1 MTKEIK
7 PKFQKISFIGD
18 KKIKEKRLRD
28 IIVSEEF
35 KFWKFITNNTNLNY
49 ENIELDKRL
58 LKNYY
63 KSNGYYDVE
72 VLSSNAEITEDGYT
86 SLTYNI
92 NAGSRYKIKKDID
105 KYRRVS

>member
-1 MTKEIK
+1 M
-7 PKFQKISFIGD
+7 
-18 KKIKEKRLRD
+18 
-28 IIVSEEF
+28 
-35 KFWKFITNNTNLNY
+35 KFITNNTNLNY

-92 NAGSRYKIKKDID
+92 NADQDIRLKRYRQI
-105 KYRRVS
+105 S